1 MDSNDSHNTQLRSS
15 HLLYKI
21 KAAIPMLMEDRSLRF
36 GYVQFKFIDPV
47 ALKAHYKC
55 DHLLSS

>member
-21 KAAIPMLMEDRSLRF
+21 KAAIPMLMEDRCFAFWLCTIQ
-36 GYVQFKFIDPV
+36 V
-47 ALKAHYKC
+47 H
-55 DHLLSS
+55 

>member
-21 KAAIPMLMEDRSLRF
+21 KAAIPMLMEERCFAFWLCTI
-36 GYVQFKFIDPV
+36 Q
-47 ALKAHYKC
+47 AH
-55 DHLLSS
+55 